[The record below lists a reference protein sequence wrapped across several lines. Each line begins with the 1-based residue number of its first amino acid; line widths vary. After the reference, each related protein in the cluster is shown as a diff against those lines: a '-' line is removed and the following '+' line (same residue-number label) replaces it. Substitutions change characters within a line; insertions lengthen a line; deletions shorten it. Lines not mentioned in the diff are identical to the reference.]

1 MLQRISKQ
9 HSSRKQM
16 SDRCPSSWLLPQ
28 FSFAWH
34 WLAQIWANERQI
46 NENRWSIM
54 QSDRHLY
61 YYACFSFGRFC
72 MIAETTE
79 KYPHEIF
86 EGLHC
91 KLSEIPLVPEC
102 IDQVDQ
108 YISTGEPKFPE
119 CQYSTHKRK
128 FAFDDAFKRN
138 RLQKN
143 EKCLPRVPCSS
154 TRGRWPLPRVP
165 FPDTRGRVSSPS
177 VTRKHSEK
185 YFLFFCSILFV
196 MPCHII

>member
-91 KLSEIPLVPEC
+91 KLSEHHRRTVKRPTVMECICLVPAVPKEAATCICGCATWTSPEKKTYTWVYGRNKESASHSQVRNEQDLVAGTSFIWDREAKNDDALAC

-108 YISTGEPKFPE
+108 YITTGEPKFP
-119 CQYSTHKRK
+119 
-128 FAFDDAFKRN
+128 
-138 RLQKN
+138 
-143 EKCLPRVPCSS
+143 
-154 TRGRWPLPRVP
+154 
-165 FPDTRGRVSSPS
+165 
-177 VTRKHSEK
+177 
-185 YFLFFCSILFV
+185 
-196 MPCHII
+196 